1 MIRWVSAWRGLRQA
15 SKFVWQASVGFT
27 VQGQCPK
34 LIGLR
39 WLRTDLAPTEEDL
52 QIGWVSRISSH
63 SIPCFSRGLYSRT
76 VVQSLWRANLG
87 LETGWWKAWSA
98 GASGATWRP
107 HGIGFHLFAVM
118 AV

>member
-34 LIGLR
+34 LISLR

-52 QIGWVSRISSH
+52 QIGWVSRISH
-63 SIPCFSRGLYSRT
+63 SIPCFFNWT
-76 VVQSLWRANLG
+76 VFQNCCSIA
-87 LETGWWKAWSA
+87 LEGQPRS
-98 GASGATWRP
+98 
-107 HGIGFHLFAVM
+107 
-118 AV
+118 